1 MSLNQHFDKVVVLT
15 QKKRID
21 RQYLFTQM
29 AEEIGLSFK
38 WFYAIEDEN
47 PKKSFNLSHKAIL
60 TQFSESNLN
69 TLLVLEDDCDF
80 RNLDKL
86 ESIMRAA
93 PEQWDLLYFG
103 ANLKPTPEFTPPEKE
118 NEHWYSIS
126 NAYCTHAIAYDK
138 GVAGYIVRNYDGETM
153 YDAWLDTKLHLMEAF
168 CCSPFLA
175 YQRPTRSDLW
185 DRNVDYTD
193 TFQASEN
200 YLKSLP

>member
-1 MSLNQHFDKVVVLT
+1 MNLNQHFDKVVVLT
-15 QKKRID
+15 QRKRID

-29 AEEIGLSFK
+29 AEEIGLKFH

-60 TQFSESNLN
+60 TQFTESSLD
-69 TLLVLEDDCDF
+69 TLLVLEDDCDL
-80 RNLDKL
+80 RNLDQL
-86 ESIMRAA
+86 EAIMRSV

-103 ANLKPTPEFTPPEKE
+103 ANLKPTPEFVPPEKE
-118 NEHWYSIS
+118 NDHWYCIN

-153 YDAWLDTKLHLMEAF
+153 YDAWLDTKLPVMWAF
-168 CCSPFLA
+168 CCYPFLA

-193 TFQASEN
+193 TFQASEA
-200 YLKSLP
+200 YLKTIQ